1 MVSAYGFPD
10 CLTSEPIL
18 KTNPFIIYHETTN
31 FHKAEFRAPYRDY
44 VRFVFM
50 IAFVTGYQNPLGS
63 VIEKMSEGNPIM
75 SQLGTLANFIAYA
88 FMGYPAG
95 KLLQNKGFRVT
106 ALCAVSI
113 GFVGVLI
120 TYMSGFIADAS
131 TAVAIYLIGAFVAG
145 FSMCMLNTVVN
156 PMLNSLGK
164 NPNQGNQLVQFGGSF
179 NSLGATLA
187 PVIVG
192 GLLGGS
198 ASTIASANPVFFLA
212 MGIFLA
218 AFLVIFF
225 SKLPESPDLGKPQAR
240 VKVSGAFRYRNFT
253 FGVLAIFCYVGL
265 EVGLANWTYQYL
277 EKSELVV
284 VNNVG
289 FEAAALAG
297 TVVGIYWLLMLVGRL
312 LGGVVGSKIS
322 SRAMLVTAALGA
334 MLFIVLGIFT
344 EENFVPFIGFDSKEF
359 AFSVVNIPLNA
370 IFFVLCGLFASIMW
384 GAIFNLSVTGLGK
397 YTAVASGIFMVMVCG
412 GGIFPAIQSVLASG
426 SILGSF
432 WLPFALAAYIL
443 VYAMVLSRP
452 SKNLPEEAEVL
463 VEE

>member
-1 MVSAYGFPD
+1 
-10 CLTSEPIL
+10 
-18 KTNPFIIYHETTN
+18 
-31 FHKAEFRAPYRDY
+31 
-44 VRFVFM
+44 
-50 IAFVTGYQNPLGS
+50 
-63 VIEKMSEGNPIM
+63 MSEGNPIM

-145 FSMCMLNTVVN
+145 FSMCLLNTVVN